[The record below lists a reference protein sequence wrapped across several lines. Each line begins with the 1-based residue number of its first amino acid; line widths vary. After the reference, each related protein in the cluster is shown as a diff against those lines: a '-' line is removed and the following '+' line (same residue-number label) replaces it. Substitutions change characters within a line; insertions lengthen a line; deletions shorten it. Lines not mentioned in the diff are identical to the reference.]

1 MTVSLSL
8 AALSAVSSS
17 VSFAVRFIHFC
28 SVFSRPVKVKLL
40 GLSGLLLLMSGCTSV
55 GEISNQQR
63 NQFVTTFYATV
74 ADVRPIQFES
84 HAQEA
89 AAMGAVE
96 GALFNLGDDDM
107 LFSAL
112 FGAVF
117 SGMAVSIFEG
127 DLNGLEVGLEAVD
140 GDYVLVTTEQD
151 NLMVGDCVSVRVGSE
166 VEMDH
171 VSPTYCTSNI

>member
-1 MTVSLSL
+1 M
-8 AALSAVSSS
+8 
-17 VSFAVRFIHFC
+17 
-28 SVFSRPVKVKLL
+28 
-40 GLSGLLLLMSGCTSV
+40 LLMSGCTSV

-96 GALFNLGDDDM
+96 GALFNFGDDDM

-117 SGMAVSIFEG
+117 SGMAVSLFEG
-127 DLNGLEVGLEAVD
+127 DLNGLEVGLEAID
-140 GDYVLVTTEQD
+140 GDYVIVTTEQD

-166 VEMDH
+166 VEMYH
-171 VSPTYCTSNI
+171 VSPIYCSSDI

>member
-1 MTVSLSL
+1 MTASLFFTEFSAVSSCLSL
-8 AALSAVSSS
+8 AARST
-17 VSFAVRFIHFC
+17 HFC
-28 SVFSRPVKVKLL
+28 SAFSRPAKGKLL
-40 GLSGLLLLMSGCTSV
+40 WLSGLMLLMTGCTSV

-96 GALFNLGDDDM
+96 GALFNFGDDDM

-140 GDYVLVTTEQD
+140 GDYVIVTTEQD
-151 NLMVGDCVSVRVGSE
+151 NLTVGDCVNVRVGSE
-166 VEMDH
+166 VEMYH
-171 VSPTYCTSNI
+171 VSPIYCSSDI

>member
-1 MTVSLSL
+1 MTASLS
-8 AALSAVSSS
+8 SAISHAIRST
-17 VSFAVRFIHFC
+17 HFC
-28 SVFSRPVKVKLL
+28 SAFSRPATFKLL
-40 GLSGLLLLMSGCTSV
+40 GLSSFMLLMSGCTSV
-55 GEISNQQR
+55 GEVSNQQR

-96 GALFNLGDDDM
+96 GALFNFGDDDM

-112 FGAVF
+112 LGAVF

-140 GDYVLVTTEQD
+140 GDYVIVTTEQD
-151 NLMVGDCVSVRVGSE
+151 NLMVGDCVNVRVGSE
-166 VEMDH
+166 VEMYH
-171 VSPTYCTSNI
+171 VPPVYCTSDI

>member
-1 MTVSLSL
+1 MTVSLSS
-8 AALSAVSSS
+8 AALSAVPSC
-17 VSFAVRFIHFC
+17 VSLAVRFTHFC
-28 SVFSRPVKVKLL
+28 SVFSRPTKVKLL
-40 GLSGLLLLMSGCTSV
+40 GLSGLMLLMSGCTSV

-96 GALFNLGDDDM
+96 GALFNFGDDDM

-117 SGMAVSIFEG
+117 SGMAVSLFEG

-140 GDYVLVTTEQD
+140 GDYVIVTTEQD

-166 VEMDH
+166 VEMYH
-171 VSPTYCTSNI
+171 VSPLNCSSDI

>member
-1 MTVSLSL
+1 MTASLFSAATS
-8 AALSAVSSS
+8 AALSTQ
-17 VSFAVRFIHFC
+17 FC
-28 SVFSRPVKVKLL
+28 SAYSRPAKVKLL
-40 GLSGLLLLMSGCTSV
+40 WLSGLMLLMTGCTSV

-96 GALFNLGDDDM
+96 GALFNFGDDDM

-140 GDYVLVTTEQD
+140 GDYVIVTTEQD
-151 NLMVGDCVSVRVGSE
+151 NLMVGDCVNVRVGSE
-166 VEMDH
+166 VEMYH
-171 VSPTYCTSNI
+171 VSPIYCSSDI

>member
-1 MTVSLSL
+1 M
-8 AALSAVSSS
+8 
-17 VSFAVRFIHFC
+17 
-28 SVFSRPVKVKLL
+28 
-40 GLSGLLLLMSGCTSV
+40 LLMSGCTSV

-96 GALFNLGDDDM
+96 GALFNFGDDDM

-117 SGMAVSIFEG
+117 SGMAVSLFEG

-140 GDYVLVTTEQD
+140 GDYVIVTTEQD

-166 VEMDH
+166 VEMYH
-171 VSPTYCTSNI
+171 VSPVYCSSDI

>member
-1 MTVSLSL
+1 MTVSLSS
-8 AALSAVSSS
+8 AALSAAPSS
-17 VSFAVRFIHFC
+17 VSFVVRFTHFC
-28 SVFSRPVKVKLL
+28 SVFSRPAKVKLL
-40 GLSGLLLLMSGCTSV
+40 GLSGLMLLMSGCTSV

-96 GALFNLGDDDM
+96 GALFNFGDDDM

-117 SGMAVSIFEG
+117 SGIAVSIFEG

-140 GDYVLVTTEQD
+140 GDYVIVTTEQD

-166 VEMDH
+166 VEMYH
-171 VSPTYCTSNI
+171 VSPLYCSSDI

>member
-1 MTVSLSL
+1 MTVSLTS
-8 AALSAVSSS
+8 AALSAVSSC
-17 VSFAVRFIHFC
+17 VSFAVRFTHFC
-28 SVFSRPVKVKLL
+28 SVFSRPAKVKLL
-40 GLSGLLLLMSGCTSV
+40 GLSGLMLLMSGCTSV

-96 GALFNLGDDDM
+96 GALFNFGDDDM

-117 SGMAVSIFEG
+117 SGMAVSLFEG

-140 GDYVLVTTEQD
+140 GDYVIVTTEQD

-166 VEMDH
+166 VEMYH
-171 VSPTYCTSNI
+171 VSPLYCSGDI